1 LQLSLDISGFFDC
14 AQKSKIFKK
23 AQRNFSTGF
32 NRFVEQIKTM
42 DHRASAS
49 GFLTWT
55 RQFPEVESV
64 ENIDRLNFDVK
75 VDAVNLLDKSRKI
88 LFEVFS

>member
-1 LQLSLDISGFFDC
+1 VDFSIALKNLKIL
-14 AQKSKIFKK
+14 KSPKKIFY
-23 AQRNFSTGF
+23 RF

-88 LFEVFS
+88 LFDVFS

>member
-1 LQLSLDISGFFDC
+1 
-14 AQKSKIFKK
+14 
-23 AQRNFSTGF
+23 
-32 NRFVEQIKTM
+32 M